1 MQNQQLK
8 KQHIF
13 NLIVSV
19 AIIALIGILSGYFSA
34 RIDLTSDKRYT
45 LSNHTKQMLRE
56 LDDIVYFKV
65 YLEGDL
71 PVGFKRL
78 QRSTRE
84 ILDEFRAFAGDNIQ
98 YEFIDPSENP
108 DPKARNDVYRQLYQ
122 KGLDPTNLQI
132 KEKDGS
138 SAQKIIFPGI
148 LISYHGNEIP
158 VNILKNH
165 VLSSSEGNIQT
176 SLQSLE
182 YDLTFAINRLIIKE
196 VPTIGFLE
204 GHGELN
210 ADEVDDIAYSLSQF
224 YTLQRVKTDEYLF
237 SLKDSLGRLAFKL
250 LVIAKPDSAFS
261 EKDKFIIDQYIMA
274 GGRVLWLI
282 DNVSV
287 NMDSLSHTRSTMG
300 LQTPL
305 NLDDQLF
312 NYGAR
317 INLNLIQD
325 IQCAVIPVNTALVGQ
340 PPRFAPAPWV
350 YFPLVTPQPD
360 LPLTKN
366 LDMVRI
372 EFASSLD
379 TVGLDPK
386 IKKTYLLT
394 SSKYSRYVNAPA
406 RVDLSIISDK
416 IDPQRF
422 THANLGIALL
432 LEGSFRS
439 VYTNRIPPVLANNA
453 SIGFK
458 TQSEPTRMI
467 IISDGDIIRN
477 QFKMNGDK
485 REPLPLGYDRF
496 TKQTFGNKEF
506 LMNCINYLCGFEGLM
521 ESRSKEIKLRMLDQ
535 PRIDKQR
542 FFWQTLN
549 VILPII
555 LLIGAGL
562 IYNYLR
568 QKKYQR

>member
-496 TKQTFGNKEF
+496 TKQTFG
-506 LMNCINYLCGFEGLM
+506 
-521 ESRSKEIKLRMLDQ
+521 IKS
-535 PRIDKQR
+535 
-542 FFWQTLN
+542 F
-549 VILPII
+549 
-555 LLIGAGL
+555 
-562 IYNYLR
+562 
-568 QKKYQR
+568 